1 MHDIHY
7 FLAAY
12 NNWALTYEGQK
23 EVLKTALAPKK
34 DFYCV
39 KHGGT
44 EFYYRLFK
52 DGDLWLIRQLDSE
65 DVY

>member
-23 EVLKTALAPKK
+23 EFLKTERTHKK
-34 DFYCV
+34 DFY
-39 KHGGT
+39 
-44 EFYYRLFK
+44 
-52 DGDLWLIRQLDSE
+52 
-65 DVY
+65 